1 MDIFDE
7 FWLFVR
13 KYLFSILL
21 ILAGISCLIVG
32 ASSNGGTDLTQS
44 AYFIY
49 GSIGLFIL
57 GFVSLFF
64 ILQQKISRGITAGLS
79 LIFIAGSFFYLF
91 LNFKTVED
99 RIIYLAEVEE
109 SQELA
114 KQGLK
119 DIQKLQEAYDRKY
132 RKFAGSFT
140 ELIQFAKNDSIKVLV
155 KAEGDLPS
163 RKMTVE
169 EGRSLGYRYPKEV
182 WTEADAL
189 KLGLIVRDY
198 AKIQVSQDLFSEE
211 EQEKQNR
218 IYPFDIDKLTV
229 QRTIKNDTAKKTF
242 VMETKLVDSTLHVE
256 ISSIPPYGPQFDY
269 DVTEVF
275 KLGGLEEKSMKSN
288 WK

>member
-32 ASSNGGTDLTQS
+32 ASSNGGTDLAQS

-49 GSIGLFIL
+49 GSIGLFVL

-79 LIFIAGSFFYLF
+79 ILFIAGSFFYLF

-109 SQELA
+109 SQDLA

-132 RKFAGSFT
+132 RKFAGSFS

-169 EGRSLGYRYPKEV
+169 EGKSLGYQYPKEV
-182 WTEADAL
+182 WTEVDAL

-198 AKIQVSQDLFSEE
+198 AKIPVSKDLFSAE

-229 QRTIKNDTAKKTF
+229 QRTIENDTSKKIF
-242 VMETKLVDSTLHVE
+242 RLDTKLVDSTLHVE
-256 ISSIPPYGPQFDY
+256 ILSIPPYGPQFDY
-269 DVTEVF
+269 DITEVF
-275 KLGGLEEKSMKSN
+275 KLGGLDDKSMKSN

>member
-1 MDIFDE
+1 M
-7 FWLFVR
+7 
-13 KYLFSILL
+13 
-21 ILAGISCLIVG
+21 IVG

-109 SQELA
+109 SQDLA

-182 WTEADAL
+182 WTESDAL

-198 AKIQVSQDLFSEE
+198 AKIPVSQDLFSEE

-218 IYPFDIDKLTV
+218 IYPFDIEKLTV

>member
-198 AKIQVSQDLFSEE
+198 AKIQVSQDLFSEK

>member
-64 ILQQKISRGITAGLS
+64 ILQHKISRGITAILS
-79 LIFIAGSFFYLF
+79 VVFILGSAFYLY
-91 LNFKTVED
+91 LNVKTVED
-99 RIIYLAEVEE
+99 RIVYLAQVEE
-109 SQELA
+109 SKDLA

-119 DIQKLQEAYDRKY
+119 DIQKLQEAFDRKY
-132 RKFAGSFT
+132 RKFAGNFP
-140 ELIQFAKNDSIKVLV
+140 ELIHFAQNDSIKVLV

-163 RKMTVE
+163 RKMTVPE
-169 EGRSLGYRYPKEV
+169 AKILGYKYPKEV
-182 WTEADAL
+182 WTESDAL
-189 KLGLIVRDY
+189 KLGLIIRDY
-198 AKIQVSQDLFSEE
+198 AKIPVSQDLFSAE

-218 IYPFDIDKLTV
+218 IYPFEIDKLTV
-229 QRTIKNDTAKKTF
+229 QRTIESDSTSKEFTF
-242 VMETKLVDSTLHVE
+242 YTKLVDSTLHVE
-256 ISSIPPYGPQFDY
+256 ILSVPPYGPQSDY
-269 DVTEVF
+269 DVTEVY
-275 KLGGLEEKSMKSN
+275 KLGGLDEKSMKSN

>member
-109 SQELA
+109 SQDLA

-198 AKIQVSQDLFSEE
+198 AKIPVSQDLFSEE

>member
-64 ILQQKISRGITAGLS
+64 ILQHKISRGITAGLS
-79 LIFIAGSFFYLF
+79 LVFIFGSAFYLF
-91 LNFKTVED
+91 LNVKTVED
-99 RIIYLAEVEE
+99 RIIYLAQVEE
-109 SQELA
+109 SKDLA

-119 DIQKLQEAYDRKY
+119 DIQKLQEAFDRKY
-132 RKFAGSFT
+132 RKFAGNFP
-140 ELIQFAKNDSIKVLV
+140 ELIHFAKNDSIKVLV

-163 RKMTVE
+163 RKMTVPE
-169 EGRSLGYRYPKEV
+169 AKLLGYKYPKEV
-182 WTEADAL
+182 WTEVDAL
-189 KLGLIVRDY
+189 KLGLIIRDY
-198 AKIQVSQDLFSEE
+198 AKIPVSEDLFSAV

-218 IYPFDIDKLTV
+218 LYPFSIDNLSL
-229 QRTIKNDTAKKTF
+229 QRTIETDSSTKHFAFN
-242 VMETKLVDSTLHVE
+242 TKLVDSTLHVE
-256 ISSIPPYGPQFDY
+256 ILSISPYGPQFDY
-269 DVTEVF
+269 DITEVY
-275 KLGGLEEKSMKSN
+275 KLGGLDEKSMKSN